1 MRQNAA
7 TVSRRCQPSYCMQ
20 EVLSNSCSTLNY
32 YIKLTRLDKAYGNGH
47 GRMFN
52 ALNGPNPKKVDHWLM
67 LEKQVARHEPVWI

>member
-1 MRQNAA
+1 MPLQLVADVNHH
-7 TVSRRCQPSYCMQ
+7 TVCKKSCQILV
-20 EVLSNSCSTLNY
+20 VLY